1 MTSPKGIRIS
11 KVSLEVQL
19 DILKCKE
26 VACVSLFETWDAP
39 DFLDELISKRNLE
52 NLMYLLSRV
61 RLSKIDCIPVTVT
74 VGYEV

>member
-1 MTSPKGIRIS
+1 MQGS
-11 KVSLEVQL
+11 SL
-19 DILKCKE
+19 C
-26 VACVSLFETWDAP
+26 SFFETWDAP

>member
-1 MTSPKGIRIS
+1 MYC
-11 KVSLEVQL
+11 EV
-19 DILKCKE
+19 E
-26 VACVSLFETWDAP
+26 VAKQITDYYNSLFETWDAP